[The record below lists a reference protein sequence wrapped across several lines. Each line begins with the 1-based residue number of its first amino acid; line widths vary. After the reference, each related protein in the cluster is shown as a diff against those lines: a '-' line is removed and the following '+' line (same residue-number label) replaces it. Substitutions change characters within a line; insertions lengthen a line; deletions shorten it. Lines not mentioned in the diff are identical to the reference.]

1 MKDVKVTA
9 LRRVAL
15 TSVGLVVL
23 LAAAACGSS
32 AAGGS
37 GSSSFAVGASFNPAS
52 VTVVP
57 GPFVNQ
63 KDYETEIAEMQA
75 TPQGPSDA
83 PWEQMIDPQM
93 VSTTQYA
100 KPAPWH
106 VCFSNAGV
114 TNNPWRV
121 VGLTTMEQQVKLE
134 PQIGTFTVADAQFDD
149 NNQISDIQQL
159 LNENC
164 NLLIVSANTTD
175 ALTPE
180 VEAACATGIPVIT
193 FDRGVNTDC
202 PVSFV
207 SPIGGYA
214 FGAAGATFIAQHVKA
229 GGNVVIVKDTPGV
242 DVLEQRDAAARAIF
256 KAAGLHVV
264 GDAYTNLDNAQTKT
278 FIDDTIEKYGH
289 IDGVFMDAG
298 AAGVAVINAFQEAK
312 KPVPVISGEDEND
325 FLEDVVNDHLTGVA
339 PVNSNF
345 EWRTVIIDAVD
356 VLSGTSV
363 PKDWVDPQTTI
374 LPSQMSKYANS
385 TLPPKFYAMCGC
397 QGMPNFPQAWMNS

>member
-1 MKDVKVTA
+1 MKDERATA
-9 LRRVAL
+9 LRRLAL
-15 TSVGLVVL
+15 SSLSVVL
-23 LAAAACGSS
+23 LLGAAACGSTATGS
-32 AAGGS
+32 S
-37 GSSSFAVGASFNPAS
+37 GSSGFALGAKFNPAS
-52 VTVVP
+52 VKVTA

-63 KDYETEIAEMQA
+63 KDYETEIAEMEA

-83 PWEQMIDPQM
+83 PWEQMIDPTM
-93 VSTTQYA
+93 VSTAQYA
-100 KPAPWH
+100 KPGPWH

-134 PQIGTFTVADAQFDD
+134 PQIGTFTVADAGFDD

-159 LNENC
+159 LNEQC
-164 NLLIVSANTTD
+164 DLLIVSANTTD

-193 FDRGVNTDC
+193 FDRGVNSSC

-214 FGAAGATFIAQHVKA
+214 FGAAGATFIAQHVKK
-229 GGNVVIVKDTPGV
+229 GGNVVIVEDTPGV
-242 DVLEQRDAAARAIF
+242 DVLAQRDAVASAIF

-264 GDAYTNLDNAQTKT
+264 GEAYTNLDNAQTKT
-278 FIDDTIEKYGH
+278 FIDDTVEKYGH

-298 AAGVAVINAFQEAK
+298 AAGVAIINAFQELNL
-312 KPVPVISGEDEND
+312 PVPVISGEDQNN
-325 FLEDVVNDHLTGVA
+325 FLEAVVNDHLTAVA

-356 VLSGTSV
+356 VLSGKSV
-363 PKDWVDPQTTI
+363 PKDWVVPQTTI
-374 LPSQMSKYANS
+374 LPSEMSKYAAPA
-385 TLPPKFYAMCGC
+385 LPPEFYAMCGC